1 MASEKSGPDLQDRYS
16 QLTILDGK
24 CGALLQLSALILT
37 LGTIAIPTVGVPL
50 KIPIRAIA
58 IALIFLLVSLLS
70 LFVIWVDWNA
80 AESVVRV
87 RTSIYKPSVLLT
99 AAGLL
104 LIGWVV
110 IDLALIGP

>member
-1 MASEKSGPDLQDRYS
+1 MTKGNGGSSFQDRYS
-16 QLTILDGK
+16 RLTILDGK

-37 LGTIAIPTVGVPL
+37 LGTIAIPTVGTPL
-50 KIPIRAIA
+50 QIPIRAVA

-80 AESVVRV
+80 RDSVVRL
-87 RTSIYKPSVLLT
+87 RTSVYKLCVLLT
-99 AAGLL
+99 GAGLI

-110 IDLALIGP
+110 IELALAAP